1 MLNKNKRNCST
12 PNFYTMFKQNTG
24 KVSKY
29 RSNITLAKKTY
40 LGVPSNLKKIPFK
53 EHNGKQQEAIQ
64 SPSKLL
70 TTIGTKTTKR
80 RLDYL
85 TMDQCIHN
93 SIEYTKQQT
102 NVCRLLAN
110 VNIQ

>member
-40 LGVPSNLKKIPFK
+40 LGVPSNLEKKKF
-53 EHNGKQQEAIQ
+53 
-64 SPSKLL
+64 PSKNTMVNNKRQYNRHL
-70 TTIGTKTTKR
+70 TTIGTKTTTC
-80 RLDYL
+80 RLDHL

-102 NVCRLLAN
+102 NVCRPDAN

>member
-40 LGVPSNLKKIPFK
+40 LGVPSNLEKKNPFK
-53 EHNGKQQEAIQ
+53 EHHGKQQEAIQ
-64 SPSKLL
+64 SPSHNHRDKNHNMSA
-70 TTIGTKTTKR
+70 GSSNHGPVYSQ
-80 RLDYL
+80 LDR
-85 TMDQCIHN
+85 IH
-93 SIEYTKQQT
+93 QT
-102 NVCRLLAN
+102 ADKCL
-110 VNIQ
+110 

>member
-1 MLNKNKRNCST
+1 
-12 PNFYTMFKQNTG
+12 MFKQNTG

-40 LGVPSNLKKIPFK
+40 LRVPSNLEKKIP
-53 EHNGKQQEAIQ
+53 
-64 SPSKLL
+64 SKNTMVNNKRQYNRHL

>member
-40 LGVPSNLKKIPFK
+40 LGVPSNLKKKF
-53 EHNGKQQEAIQ
+53 
-64 SPSKLL
+64 PSKN
-70 TTIGTKTTKR
+70 TMVNNKR
-80 RLDYL
+80 QYNRHPNFSQPSGQKPL
-85 TMDQCIHN
+85 
-93 SIEYTKQQT
+93 
-102 NVCRLLAN
+102 NVGW
-110 VNIQ
+110 II